1 MSELSV
7 FVRRHF
13 GHYFY
18 SGNINY
24 LKKYFDI
31 FERVLPISVEYLSGE
46 RMMKIYLMGKNEKNR
61 YVKFKLNNRNV
72 RYKIKLT
79 EFIGFKNFNSQFRV
93 QQWLL
98 INSENSRR
106 CSKNLILP
114 AVQVARA
121 DPANHVPRRF
131 RGRLCELFKFL
142 INPRNFVNNNYVR
155 SSCCR
160 CYYCF

>member
-1 MSELSV
+1 M
-7 FVRRHF
+7 
-13 GHYFY
+13 
-18 SGNINY
+18 
-24 LKKYFDI
+24 

-46 RMMKIYLMGKNEKNR
+46 PLMKIYLMGKNEKNR
-61 YVKFKLNNRNV
+61 YVTFKLNNRNV
-72 RYKIKLT
+72 RQKIKLT
-79 EFIGFKNFNSQFRV
+79 EFVGFQNFNFQFHV

-121 DPANHVPRRF
+121 DPVNRVPRRF
-131 RGRLCELFKFL
+131 QGRLRELFKFL

-155 SSCCR
+155 SCSCR
-160 CYYCF
+160 FYHCF